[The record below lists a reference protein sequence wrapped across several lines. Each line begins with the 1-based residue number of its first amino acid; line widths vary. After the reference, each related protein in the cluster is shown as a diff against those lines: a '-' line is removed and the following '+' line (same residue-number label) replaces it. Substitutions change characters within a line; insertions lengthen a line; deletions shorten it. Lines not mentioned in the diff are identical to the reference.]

1 MKWTEEQNEVIV
13 TRNKNILVSAAAG
26 SGKTAVLTERILQLV
41 MDSKHPVDI
50 DQLVVV
56 TFTRAAAGEMRER
69 ILKAL
74 QKKSDEYL
82 ERINHGEECMERFHY
97 LQRQLS
103 FIHNARITTIDS
115 FCMDVVRENFSELN
129 IDPAF
134 KIGEEGELTLLR
146 ADVMAKVMEK
156 HYEEADEDFLNFI
169 DIYSSNRSD
178 ADVEQMISALYQ
190 FAMSYPYPS
199 QWIKSCAAGYE
210 GKGSLFEETDWYQAL
225 SSYLDRQMDMIRLDV
240 EECLRLTEEAD
251 GPWAYQTAVLA
262 DKVFMDEADKA
273 KTYEERQKLFWS
285 YSPQALSRKKQP
297 EADERK
303 KEMVKAIRDDY
314 KKLIRGIADK
324 YFSKTKEEVMSDMEA
339 VRKNVKVLSELV
351 LDFMQEFA
359 AAKRDKNLVD
369 FHDLEHFALQILV
382 EQQEDGTVIPTDTAR
397 ALAEDIGEIMIDEYQ
412 DSNYVQEMILM
423 SISGAK
429 GRNNVFMVGDVKQ
442 SIYKFRMARPEL
454 FLEKYNRFERSG
466 EGPDRKIIL
475 SKNFRSRK
483 TILDVTNL
491 VFGKIMTRALGG
503 IEYDGEA
510 ALYYGAEYDSEDA
523 LVELL
528 AADISEYEQED
539 GQETELENDVN
550 IKELEAEMVALRI
563 RELYDQHF
571 QVKDKATGKERDM
584 KYSDVVLLFRSMG
597 ETGEIYERVL
607 KSKGIPVKCPVKH
620 GCFDSFEVKSVLE
633 FLSIIDNPRQD
644 IPLVAVLE
652 NIFRF
657 TDEEIAKIKIIG
669 GSTSMYENILI
680 VNEADIVPSTSVT
693 DNADCPNN
701 IHSETALREKVQKF
715 FHLLQEYRKKKT
727 YLTIYELINRIL
739 EDTGFEYFISA
750 FPDGSMRLVNIAMLK
765 ERASVYQQ
773 GSYSGL
779 FNFIRY
785 IEKNEQYEIVQETIS
800 GAGEENA
807 VTIMSIHKSKGLEFP
822 VVVVG
827 ALGKKFNNED
837 ATKKV
842 VLHQTYGM
850 GMDRYD
856 VEKSIKTSTLM
867 KRSISVQITMENLSE
882 ELRVLYVAMTR
893 AKEKLILACSGRMKN
908 KWAKYERLAERA
920 KEHSFHMNQI
930 LSAGSYMDLLFMS
943 LIEGEAHVG
952 RPDKG
957 YIIQVKSAE
966 ELARTLVH
974 SQYEEAAGKK
984 SLDNWNTEYVYNQTI
999 REEIQKSFSYEYPY
1013 KEEMKL
1019 KSKVSVTD
1027 IKQRIMQMYDMEP
1040 EITDEIQGM
1049 PEEST
1054 ELIQPR
1060 FLNKDEEE
1068 GSFSGISRGNAY
1080 HRVFQLLDY
1089 GRDLSDYQKVQ
1100 LYLDELLEKKLITEG
1115 IRKSV
1120 KNKDI
1125 LNFLKSP
1132 TGKRMACA
1140 WKNGTLKREQQFVMG
1155 IPAAMVNEG
1164 YQGEEMVLVQGIID
1178 AYFEEN
1184 GEMCVVDYKTDHIDN
1199 IGELDKRY
1207 RMQLI
1212 YYGYAVEKITGKKVK
1227 DKLIYSV
1234 KFGESLKIE
1243 G

>member
-41 MDSKHPVDI
+41 MDSEHPIDI

-82 ERINHGEECMERFHY
+82 ELINHGGECMERFHY

-115 FCMDVVRENFSELN
+115 FCMDVVRENFAEIN

-178 ADVEQMISALYQ
+178 ADVEQMISTLYQ
-190 FAMSYPYPS
+190 FAMSYPYPA
-199 QWIKSCAAGYE
+199 QWIQRCAAGYE
-210 GKGSLFEETDWYQAL
+210 EKGALFEETDWYQAL
-225 SSYLDRQMDMIRLDV
+225 SAYLDRQIEMIRSDV
-240 EECLRLTEEAD
+240 EECLRIIDEAD
-251 GPWAYQTAVLA
+251 GPWAYQTAILS

-273 KTYEERQKLFWS
+273 KSYEERRRLFCS

-297 EADERK
+297 EADEKK

-314 KKLIRGIADK
+314 KKLIRGIAEK

-339 VRKNVKVLSELV
+339 VRKNIKVLSELV

-382 EQQEDGTVIPTDTAR
+382 EQREDGTVVPTDTAL

-454 FLEKYNRFERSG
+454 FLEKYNRFERIG

-503 IEYDGEA
+503 IEYDSSN
-510 ALYYGAEYDSEDA
+510 ALYYGADYESEDA
-523 LVELL
+523 FVELL

-539 GQETELENDVN
+539 SQETELENDVN
-550 IKELEAEMVALRI
+550 AKELEAEMVALRI

-571 QVKDKATGKERDM
+571 QVKDKVTGQERDM
-584 KYSDVVLLFRSMG
+584 KYSDVVLLLRSMG
-597 ETGEIYERVL
+597 ESGEVYERVL

-657 TDEEIAKIKIIG
+657 TDEEIAKIKILG
-669 GSTSMYENILI
+669 GCTSMYDNILA
-680 VNEADIVPSTSVT
+680 VNAAGTDSS
-693 DNADCPNN
+693 DNAVNDVDSLNN
-701 IHSETALREKVQKF
+701 ISSEIALKEKLHKF
-715 FHLLQEYRKKKT
+715 FSLLQEYRKKKT
-727 YLTIYELINRIL
+727 YLTIYDLINRIL

-750 FPDGSMRLVNIAMLK
+750 FPDGSMRLTNIAMLK
-765 ERASVYQQ
+765 ERASIYQQ

-856 VEKSIKTSTLM
+856 VERSMKSSTLM
-867 KRSISVQITMENLSE
+867 KRSISVQITMENLAE

-920 KEHSFHMNQI
+920 KEHPFHMNQI

-943 LIEGEAHVG
+943 LLEGEAHMG

-957 YIIQVKSAE
+957 YVIQVKTAE
-966 ELARTLVH
+966 ELAKTLVH
-974 SQYEEAAGKK
+974 SQHEEAEGKK
-984 SLDNWNTEYVYNQTI
+984 SLDNWNTQYVYNQTMK
-999 REEIQKSFSYEYPY
+999 EEIQKSFSYEYPY
-1013 KEEMKL
+1013 KEDIKL
-1019 KSKVSVTD
+1019 KAKVSVTD

-1040 EITDEIQGM
+1040 EVTEEIQGM
-1049 PEEST
+1049 PQESM
-1054 ELIQPR
+1054 EVIQPR
-1060 FLNKDEEE
+1060 FLNIEEE
-1068 GSFSGISRGNAY
+1068 AGAFSSTSRGNAY

-1100 LYLDELLEKKLITEG
+1100 AYLDELLEKKLITEG

-1120 KNKDI
+1120 RNKDI
-1125 LNFLKSP
+1125 LNFLNSQ
-1132 TGKRMACA
+1132 TGKRMAYA

-1164 YQGEEMVLVQGIID
+1164 YEGEETVLVQGIID
-1178 AYFEEN
+1178 AYFEED
-1184 GEMCVVDYKTDHIDN
+1184 GKMYVVDYKTDHVDN
-1199 IGELDKRY
+1199 IKELEKRY

-1212 YYGYAVEKITGKKVK
+1212 YYGYAVERITGKKVK
-1227 DKLIYSV
+1227 DKIIYSV

>member
-1 MKWTEEQNEVIV
+1 MKWTEEQSEVIA

-41 MDSKHPVDI
+41 MDSENPVDI
-50 DQLVVV
+50 DRLVVV

-82 ERINHGEECMERFHY
+82 ELINHGADRQEYIERFQY

-115 FCMDVVRENFSELN
+115 FCMDVVRENFAKIN

-146 ADVMAKVMEK
+146 ADVMAKVLEK

-178 ADVEQMISALYQ
+178 ADVEQMIFTLYQ
-190 FAMSYPYPS
+190 FAMSYPYPM
-199 QWIKSCAAGYE
+199 QWIRGCAAGYE
-210 GKGSLFEETDWYQAL
+210 KEGSLFEETDWYQAL
-225 SSYLDRQMDMIRLDV
+225 STYLDRQLEMIYSDV
-240 EECLRLTEEAD
+240 EECLRLTKEPD
-251 GPWAYQTAVLA
+251 GPWAYELA
-262 DKVFMDEADKA
+262 ILTDKVFMEEARKA
-273 KTYEERQKLFWS
+273 KTYEERRRLFCS

-297 EADERK
+297 EVDEKK
-303 KEMVKAIRDDY
+303 KETVKAIRDDY
-314 KKLIRGIADK
+314 KKLIRSIAEK
-324 YFSKTKEEVMSDMEA
+324 YFSKTKEEVAFDMEA
-339 VRKNVKVLSELV
+339 VRKNVGVLSELV

-369 FHDLEHFALQILV
+369 FHDLEHFALQILA
-382 EQQEDGTVIPTDTAR
+382 EQREDGTSVPTDTAR

-429 GRNNVFMVGDVKQ
+429 GRNNMFMVGDVKQ

-466 EGPDRKIIL
+466 EGADRKIVL

-491 VFGKIMTRALGG
+491 VFGKIMTKALGG
-503 IEYDGEA
+503 IEYDSA
-510 ALYYGAEYDSEDA
+510 NALYYGADYENEDSP
-523 LVELL
+523 VELL
-528 AADISEYEQED
+528 TADISKTELED
-539 GQETELENDVN
+539 ELETELEDDVN
-550 IKELEAEMVALRI
+550 AKELEAEMAALRI

-584 KYSDVVLLFRSMG
+584 KYSDIAVLFRSMG
-597 ETGEIYERVL
+597 ESGEIYERVF

-652 NIFRF
+652 TIFHF
-657 TDEEIAKIKIIG
+657 TDEEIAKIKIAG
-669 GSTSMYENILI
+669 GCASMYENILA
-680 VNEADIVPSTSVT
+680 VLNNFNDSFHNNEQ
-693 DNADCPNN
+693 
-701 IHSETALREKVQKF
+701 ETALKEKLQKF
-715 FHLLQEYRKKKT
+715 FSLLGEYRRKKT
-727 YLTIYELINRIL
+727 YLTIYDLINRIL
-739 EDTGFEYFISA
+739 EDSGFEYFISA
-750 FPDGSMRLVNIAMLK
+750 FPDGNMRLTNIAMLK

-822 VVVVG
+822 VVIVG

-856 VEKSIKTSTLM
+856 VEKSIKSTTLM
-867 KRSISVQITMENLSE
+867 KRSIAAQITMENLAE

-893 AKEKLILACSGRMKN
+893 AKEKLILVCSGRMKN
-908 KWAKYERLAERA
+908 KWAKYERLAERS
-920 KEHSFHMNQI
+920 KERPFHMNQI
-930 LSAGSYMDLLFMS
+930 LGASSYMDLLFMS
-943 LIEGEAHVG
+943 LTEGEAHMG

-957 YIIQVKSAE
+957 YIIQVKTAE
-966 ELARTLVH
+966 ELAKTLVR
-974 SQYEEAAGKK
+974 SQHEEAAGKK
-984 SLDNWNTEYVYNQTI
+984 NLDSWNTEHIYSQTI

-1013 KEEMKL
+1013 KEDIKL
-1019 KSKVSVTD
+1019 RAKVSITD
-1027 IKQRIMQMYDMEP
+1027 IKQRLMQMYDMEP
-1040 EITDEIQGM
+1040 EITEEIQGI
-1049 PEEST
+1049 T
-1054 ELIQPR
+1054 EPIQPK
-1060 FLNKDEEE
+1060 FLDETEQE
-1068 GSFSGISRGNAY
+1068 GPLSGTSRGNAY

-1089 GRDLSDYQKVQ
+1089 SRDLSDYQKIQ
-1100 LYLDELLEKKLITEG
+1100 SYLDELLEKKLITEE
-1115 IRKSV
+1115 IRKTV
-1120 KNKDI
+1120 RNKDI
-1125 LNFLKSP
+1125 RIFLNSQ
-1132 TGKRMACA
+1132 TGQRMARA
-1140 WKNGTLKREQQFVMG
+1140 YKNRTLKREQQFVMG
-1155 IPAAMVNEG
+1155 IPASMVNEG
-1164 YQGEEMVLVQGIID
+1164 YKGEETVLVQGIID
-1178 AYFEEN
+1178 AYFEED
-1184 GEMCVVDYKTDHIDN
+1184 GEMCVVDYKTDHVDN
-1199 IGELDKRY
+1199 IKELEERY
-1207 RMQLI
+1207 GMQLI
-1212 YYGYAVEKITGKKVK
+1212 YYGYAVERITGKKVK
-1227 DKLIYSV
+1227 DKIIYSV
-1234 KFGESLKIE
+1234 KFGESLKVE
-1243 G
+1243 ENSLQN